1 MVKVQSKA
9 LNKTLDIERL
19 IGKYTNN
26 APGPTVIC
34 VGGIHGNEPSGVF
47 ALKEVLKE
55 LQRVEPQ
62 FNGELIAFAGNLTA
76 LSRGV
81 RFVEEDLNRIWLP
94 ERIEALTSTTI
105 SSKERTIE
113 EVEQRELLGVLRQTF
128 QMTKCPIYIL
138 ALHTTSSVS
147 APFITVGEVLRSRDF
162 ILNFPVPIIKGIE
175 KYVEGTLLSYISE
188 FGFIDI
194 GFEAGQHD
202 ALSSIKNS
210 VAAIWI
216 ALANAGCVN
225 PDDFSNFEGHYK
237 TLSNSA
243 KNVQGIFEVI
253 YRYEIEE
260 GEDFVMDPGVINFQE
275 IERGQLLARNRFR
288 KIHAPESGRIFMPL
302 YQKQGRDGFFIVRE
316 INPELT

>member
-1 MVKVQSKA
+1 MVKVYSKA

-19 IGKYTNN
+19 IGRYTNN
-26 APGPTVIC
+26 SPGPTVVC

-47 ALKEVLKE
+47 ALNEVLKE
-55 LQRVEPQ
+55 LQRIEPQ

-81 RFVEEDLNRIWLP
+81 RFVDEDLNRIWLP

-113 EVEQRELLGVLRQTF
+113 ETEQRELLGVLRQTF
-128 QMTKCPIYIL
+128 QKTKCPVYIL
-138 ALHTTSSVS
+138 ALHTTSSLS
-147 APFITVGEVLRSRDF
+147 APFITVGEVLRNRDF
-162 ILNFPVPIIKGIE
+162 ILNFPVPVIKGIE

-188 FGFIDI
+188 LGFIDI

-202 ALSSIKNS
+202 AVSSIKNS

-216 ALANAGCVN
+216 ALANAGCIN

-237 TLSNSA
+237 TLTDA
-243 KNVQGIFEVI
+243 VKNVQGIYEVV
-253 YRYEIEE
+253 YRYGIEE
-260 GEDFVMDPGVINFQE
+260 GEYFVMEPGFINFQE
-275 IERGQLLARNRFR
+275 IEKGQLLAGNRDG
-288 KIHAPESGRIFMPL
+288 KIHALENGRIFMPL
-302 YQKQGRDGFFIVRE
+302 YQEQGKDGFFIVRE
-316 INPELT
+316 INPELA

>member
-1 MVKVQSKA
+1 MVEVHSKA
-9 LNKTLDIERL
+9 LNKNLDIERL

-55 LQRVEPQ
+55 LQRIEPQ

-81 RFVEEDLNRIWLP
+81 RFVDEDLNRIWLP
-94 ERIEALTSTTI
+94 ERVEALKSVAP
-105 SSKERTIE
+105 SSRKETAELI
-113 EVEQRELLGVLRQTF
+113 EQRELFKVLSRAF
-128 QMTKCPIYIL
+128 DNTKSPVYVF

-147 APFITVGEVLRSRDF
+147 APFITVGEILRNRDF
-162 ILNFPVPIIKGIE
+162 ILDSPVPIIKGIE
-175 KYVEGTLLSYISE
+175 KYVEGTLLSYISGL
-188 FGFIDI
+188 GFTDI

-210 VAAIWI
+210 VAAIWV
-216 ALANAGCVN
+216 ALANAGCIN
-225 PDDFSNFEGHYK
+225 PDDFSNFDEHYE
-237 TLSNSA
+237 TLINA
-243 KNVQGIFEVI
+243 ARNVQGVYEVI

-260 GEDFVMDPGVINFQE
+260 GEELVMEPGFINFQE
-275 IERGQLLARNRFR
+275 IEKGQLLARNTIR
-288 KIHAPESGRIFMPL
+288 KIHALESGRIFMPL

-316 INPELT
+316 INPELA